1 MRARE
6 PKAYGFGSQEL
17 WTWCLAFAALA
28 YWAEILVASQAA
40 DPLGVQ
46 ALANSFLGA
55 GAFSAAAW
63 LMIIARSGKLGLSDA
78 APAGLIMATLAMG
91 LLCAVPIGMATT
103 LALVLLGA
111 ALAAQP
117 GPSRG
122 GREIGYLLFGLAA
135 TCASRQFSFIHA
147 AAARIDA
154 QIVVRIVHL
163 AGIPATVKDNLV
175 GNDHFAIE
183 VLNPCASSMRLASVL
198 LAYIVVAIWV
208 RGTLRRS
215 DLPWMAASLLASIV
229 LTEIRLSLMV
239 PSLADWDW
247 WHNGT
252 GSWIYEYFALAVAI
266 AIPLAARQPAYVTP
280 PLRQRDAPIA

>member
-1 MRARE
+1 MRPRK
-6 PKAYGFGSQEL
+6 PKADGFGSQEL
-17 WTWCLAFAALA
+17 WTWCLTFAALA
-28 YWAEILVASQAA
+28 FWVEILGASRAS
-40 DPLGVQ
+40 DPLGIQ
-46 ALANSFLGA
+46 AVADSFIGA

-63 LMIIARSGKLGLSDA
+63 LMIIARIGKLELRDT

-117 GPSRG
+117 GQSRG
-122 GREIGYLLFGLAA
+122 GREIGYLLLGIAA
-135 TCASRQFSFIHA
+135 TCASRQIGWIHV

-175 GNDHFAIE
+175 GNDHFTIE
-183 VLNPCASSMRLASVL
+183 VLNPCASSARLAQVL
-198 LAYIVVAIWV
+198 LAYIVTAIWV

-215 DLPWMAASLLASIV
+215 DLPWMAASLLVSIA

-239 PSLADWDW
+239 PSEADWYW
-247 WHNGT
+247 WHNGP
-252 GSWIYEYFALAVAI
+252 GRAIYEYVGLALAI
-266 AIPLAARQPAYVTP
+266 AIPMAARRRAHFTP
-280 PLRQRDAPIA
+280 PWRHRDAPVS